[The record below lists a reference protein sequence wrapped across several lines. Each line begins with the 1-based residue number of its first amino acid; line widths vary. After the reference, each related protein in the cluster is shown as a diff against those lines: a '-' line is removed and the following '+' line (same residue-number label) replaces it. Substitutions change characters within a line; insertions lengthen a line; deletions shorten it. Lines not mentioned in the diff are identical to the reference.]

1 MPQRFIRSS
10 PNQLEEVQP
19 SVNREGGPWVTSEG
33 QAEAG
38 SEAAT
43 SNALEVIKTYQ
54 RKVWLDYLRVFAIL
68 AVITGHVI
76 VDFYDQG
83 NVRTAEW
90 WLSNIIGTPAR
101 AAVPVFVMVS
111 GALLL
116 GKPYPLAV
124 FYKKRAVRLIP
135 PILFWN
141 LAYLGV
147 YMLYGMDRQTVLWTL
162 KALIVVD
169 GYIAPHL
176 WYLSVFAC
184 LMVFA
189 PFINMFI
196 LGEKPN
202 GRDLAI
208 LLGLSFPFFLLQQIA
223 YFAEDVYQLNM
234 EWFKLFPWLMVYF
247 IAGYV
252 IDNYAAHIRL
262 DNGWIVSAI
271 IALVAVGAGLNYYA
285 VSTLGVMKNY
295 FINSERGPLTF
306 LISILVFLLAK
317 NLSNRLPSN
326 RLILLVAEASFG
338 MYLIHEI
345 CNGILVNWL
354 PGYHAHGLVYIPLVA
369 ALTTAASFLSIRLLR
384 KIPLMKAV
392 C

>member
-1 MPQRFIRSS
+1 MAQRFIRTSA
-10 PNQLEEVQP
+10 NQLEKIHP
-19 SVNREGGPWVTSEG
+19 SVNHQGVTWVTSDG

-83 NVRTAEW
+83 NLRRAEW
-90 WLSNIIGTPAR
+90 WLLNIIGTPAR

-116 GKPYPLAV
+116 GKPCTLAD
-124 FYKKRAVRLIP
+124 FYKKRAMRLIP
-135 PILFWN
+135 PMIFWN
-141 LAYLGV
+141 LVYLGV

-234 EWFKLFPWLMVYF
+234 EWFKLFPWFMVYF

-262 DNGWIVSAI
+262 GNGWIVSAI

-306 LISILVFLLAK
+306 LISMLVFLLAK
-317 NLSNRLPSN
+317 NLSARLASN
-326 RLILLVAEASFG
+326 RLILLVAETSFG

-345 CNGILVNWL
+345 FNGIFVNLL
-354 PGYHAHGLVYIPLVA
+354 PGYHSHGMVYIPLVVT
-369 ALTTAASFLSIRLLR
+369 LTTVASFLSIRLLR
-384 KIPLMKAV
+384 KIRLMRMV